1 MYAKLK
7 NFSNSFN
14 SYGNPRYALTSN
26 TKFLEVKSSSYNE
39 EISQKKS
46 TQNTLPIKHVPQRYY
61 NKRRTGPKF
70 NYDWDL
76 PEENK
81 DIKTKEQK
89 NTE

>member
-39 EISQKKS
+39 EVNPKKS
-46 TQNTLPIKHVPQRYY
+46 AQDITPIQYKPQPYY
-61 NKRRTGPKF
+61 KGRIGPKF

-81 DIKTKEQK
+81 DIKTEKQQ
-89 NTE
+89 NTD

>member
-14 SYGNPRYALTSN
+14 SYGNSRYALTSN

-39 EISQKKS
+39 EVNPKKL
-46 TQNTLPIKHVPQRYY
+46 TQDTSPIQYKPQPYY
-61 NKRRTGPKF
+61 RGRTGPEF

-76 PEENK
+76 PKENK
-81 DIKTKEQK
+81 DIKKENQE
-89 NTE
+89 NTD